1 MKKILMIG
9 LWGFILLGTSIGQV
23 ANAATSDIPKVKN
36 MSIEVLVN
44 ARRVAFPDVRPQ
56 IENGNTLIPL
66 RFVTDKLAGKLT
78 LSGKNISIEKGDR
91 LIAMTIG
98 GKTATVNGE
107 TVTLDTPS
115 VAVDGRTLVP
125 LRFVSE
131 ALGEP
136 VKWDS
141 VNQYIW
147 IGSTEVPKLEDV
159 AKPVSIEPYL
169 DLFKK
174 GEYVLKFGN
183 INYSQVR
190 ILRKDD
196 FPIQFENEIIYRI
209 DYAQSADGME
219 YLRSISDSKSI
230 TGLTYYL
237 LQKGQPL
244 RYRGEINVF
253 RERVKQDSDLRIKYH
268 RIISRNDDDFL
279 GDKNYLNLK
288 FRNIDYVGLD
298 VDSDAAV
305 FIQNDFMNK

>member
-1 MKKILMIG
+1 MKKMLMIG
-9 LWGFILLGTSIGQV
+9 LWCFILLGTSIGQV

-56 IENGNTLIPL
+56 IKNGNTLIPL

-183 INYSQVR
+183 ITYSQVR

>member
-1 MKKILMIG
+1 MIG

-56 IENGNTLIPL
+56 IKNGNTLIPL

-98 GKTATVNGE
+98 GTTATVNGE

-183 INYSQVR
+183 ITYSQVR

-279 GDKNYLNLK
+279 GDKNYLSLK

-305 FIQNDFMNK
+305 FIQNDFMN

>member
-196 FPIQFENEIIYRI
+196 FPIQFGKQIIYRI
-209 DYAQSADGME
+209 DYAQTSNGME
-219 YLRSISDSKSI
+219 FLRTISDSKSEVG
-230 TGLTYYL
+230 TNYYL

-244 RYRGEINVF
+244 KYRGEIIRL
-253 RERVKQDSDLRIKYH
+253 RERVEQNSDLRIKYH
-268 RIISRNDDDFL
+268 QTIARIDEDML
-279 GDKNYLNLK
+279 GIKNYNKLK
-288 FRNIDYVGLD
+288 LKEIDYIGLN

-305 FIQNDFMNK
+305 FVKNEFME

>member
-1 MKKILMIG
+1 MKKKLIIG
-9 LWGFILLGTSIGQV
+9 LCSFILLGLNFGQV
-23 ANAATSDIPKVKN
+23 TNAASADIPKVKN
-36 MSIEVLVN
+36 MSIEVLVD

-56 IENGNTLIPL
+56 INNGTTLIPL
-66 RFVTDKLAGKLT
+66 RFVTDKLGGKLT
-78 LSGKNISIEKGDR
+78 LTGKNISIEKGDR
-91 LIAMTIG
+91 QIAMTIG
-98 GKTATVNGE
+98 GRTATVNGE

-115 VAVDGRTLVP
+115 VAVNGRTLVP
-125 LRFVSE
+125 LRFVSQ
-131 ALGEP
+131 ALGETI
-136 VKWDS
+136 KWDG

-183 INYSQVR
+183 ITYSQVR
-190 ILRKDD
+190 ILSKDD

-209 DYAQSADGME
+209 DYAQSTDGME

-268 RIISRNDDDFL
+268 RIISGNDGDFL
-279 GDKNYLNLK
+279 GDKNYLNLRLK
-288 FRNIDYVGLD
+288 FIDFVGLD

-305 FIQNDFMNK
+305 FIKNDFMK